1 MYPLKFE
8 GIPDQDNKPPSRL
21 DISEDERPVVSQSST
36 GFKGLHSNITEKK
49 VESAS
54 THSSSLVSH

>member
-1 MYPLKFE
+1 MYPLKLE
-8 GIPDQDNKPPSRL
+8 GIPDQDTRPPSRL
-21 DISEDERPVVSQSST
+21 VISEDERPVVSQSSP
-36 GFKGLHSNITEKK
+36 GFKGLRSNVTEKK